1 MTTSRKAYSQSR
13 EVLLTSIITE
23 LSADERC
30 RAAWLTGS
38 YARNDAD
45 EVSDLDLTVVI
56 ADPYSEV
63 LCARQEQVS
72 PKTTPERLALFS
84 KFGKPAL
91 IHENNNNAPEGGT
104 FTFILYSGSSLM
116 IDWTLRPQKSA
127 ERPFSSVILFDKV
140 NIPVSPAPEPD
151 ELEQSKA
158 SVAEIWA
165 FFWMMTAITI
175 KYVIRQDDVFVTR
188 WLEVLH
194 GLIEE
199 IERQLHREPQQY
211 MRGSLSKLQPTR
223 AEQIEAIRSLCRTMK
238 SLAPQIEE
246 FSGKNLLLPS
256 EEIETLLA
264 LADEDHARH

>member
-1 MTTSRKAYSQSR
+1 MKTSLEVYRQSR
-13 EVLLTSIITE
+13 GVLLTSLITE

-30 RAAWLTGS
+30 VAAWLTGS

-56 ADPYSEV
+56 ADPYSDL

-84 KFGKPAL
+84 KFGNPAL

-104 FTFILYSGSSLM
+104 FTFILYSGSALM
-116 IDWTLRPQKSA
+116 IDWTLRPQRSA
-127 ERPFSSVILFDKV
+127 ERPFQSVSLFDRA
-140 NIPVSPAPEPD
+140 NIPVSPAPAPD
-151 ELEQSKA
+151 DLEQSKK
-158 SVAEIWA
+158 SVAETWA

-175 KYVIRQDDVFVTR
+175 KYAVRQDDVFVTR

-199 IERQLHREPQQY
+199 IQRQLHREPQQY

-223 AEQIEAIRSLCRTMK
+223 AEQIESIRSLCSTMK

-256 EEIETLLA
+256 QEIETLLA
-264 LADEDHARH
+264 LADEEHARH

>member
-1 MTTSRKAYSQSR
+1 MKTSLEAYRQSR
-13 EVLLTSIITE
+13 EVLLTSLITE

-30 RAAWLTGS
+30 IAAWLMGS

-56 ADPYSEV
+56 AEPYSDV

-72 PKTTPERLALFS
+72 HQTTPERLVLFS

-104 FTFILYSGSSLM
+104 FTFILYSGLALM

-127 ERPFSSVILFDKV
+127 ERPFQSVILFDKA
-140 NIPVSPAPEPD
+140 NIPVSPAPAPD
-151 ELEQSKA
+151 ELEQSKK
-158 SVAEIWA
+158 SIAEIWA

-175 KYVIRQDDVFVTR
+175 KYLIRQDDVFVTR

-211 MRGSLSKLQPTR
+211 IRGSLTTLQPTR
-223 AEQIEAIRSLCRTMK
+223 VEQRESIHSLCRTMK

-264 LADEDHARH
+264 LADEEHARH